1 VDPSQEGGGPPGHE
15 GASEWSRV
23 ASAFRSGDPR
33 ALARSISMVERED
46 PRLEAL
52 MALLPSASPP
62 PTRRIGITGS
72 PGVGKSSLVADLARR
87 IRGSGASVGVLAV
100 DPSSAGSG
108 GALLGDRIRMGA
120 IGQDPGVFIRSMG
133 ARGAHGGIAAGT
145 TVVLELM
152 ERFGLGEILV
162 ETVGVGQTE
171 IGVDAL
177 VDTVVLVLVPES
189 GDAVQAMKA
198 GLTEIAD
205 VFVVNKADRPGA
217 EALASV
223 LQSAVEEARLAAGEA
238 DAPEARR
245 WTPPVLLTSAD
256 RGAGVDPLLDA
267 LERHHRHLLETGE
280 LEAHRRTR
288 TTLRLRQAVDAAL
301 RRRVAHAAGVDG
313 WEGRVVDRILEGR
326 TSVNE
331 AVAAFLE
338 RLFPPSGPGSGSD
351 STSPGAAL

>member
-1 VDPSQEGGGPPGHE
+1 
-15 GASEWSRV
+15 
-23 ASAFRSGDPR
+23 
-33 ALARSISMVERED
+33 
-46 PRLEAL
+46 
-52 MALLPSASPP
+52 
-62 PTRRIGITGS
+62 
-72 PGVGKSSLVADLARR
+72 
-87 IRGSGASVGVLAV
+87 VLAV

-120 IGQDPGVFIRSMG
+120 IGQDPRVFIRSMG

-145 TVVLELM
+145 VVVLELM

-171 IGVDAL
+171 IGVDVL

-223 LQSAVEEARLAAGEA
+223 LRSAVEEARLAAGES

-280 LEAHRRTR
+280 LEAHRRAR
-288 TTLRLRQAVDAAL
+288 ATLRFRQAVDAAL

-313 WEGRVVDRILEGR
+313 WEGRVVDWILEGR
-326 TSVNE
+326 TSVDE

-338 RLFPPSGPGSGSD
+338 RFFPPSGPGAGSGSA
-351 STSPGAAL
+351 SPGATR